1 MEHIAA
7 LKVVLGNTFAMYF
20 KAHSYHWN
28 VEGKNFSEYHTFLG
42 TLYEELFDAVDPTA
56 EEIRAAG
63 DYAPFSMEDLFRM
76 KTIEED
82 SSRVESP
89 EEMFGNLL
97 AANNEVLE
105 SLNKLF
111 KTASAANEQG
121 LADFAAGRIDI
132 HKKHGWM
139 LRSYMKGE
147 Q

>member
-42 TLYEELFDAVDPTA
+42 TLYEELFDAVDPIA
-56 EEIRAAG
+56 EQIRAAG
-63 DYAPFSMEDLFRM
+63 EYAPFSLADLYRM

-82 SSRVESP
+82 SSRIAATGS
-89 EEMFGNLL
+89 MFNSLVS
-97 AANNEVLE
+97 ANNEVIE

-111 KTASAANEQG
+111 EAADAANEQG
-121 LADFAAGRIDI
+121 LADFAAGRIDV

-139 LRSYMKGE
+139 LNSYLKGE

>member
-7 LKVVLGNTFAMYF
+7 LKVVLGNTFVMYF
-20 KAHSYHWN
+20 KAHAYHWN
-28 VEGKNFSEYHTFLG
+28 IEGKNFSEYHGFFG
-42 TLYEELFDAVDPTA
+42 DLYEELHGAIDPIA
-56 EEIRAAG
+56 EQIRAAG
-63 DYAPFSMEDLFRM
+63 DYAPFSMENLYRM

-82 SSRVESP
+82 ADRLQSP
-89 EEMFGNLL
+89 DAMFGTLL
-97 AANNEVLE
+97 AANNEVIE

-111 KTASAANEQG
+111 KAADAADEQG

-147 Q
+147 